1 MIEFLQKKITSILY
15 VLGAKPDESTT
26 VWSLNIFTKDHL
38 LRILDAN
45 LERLNKMNETKL
57 SIFEEDLFIQFY
69 VFNGHISH
77 FSIQVDDITGF
88 NNWIAQSGRDLLR

>member
-1 MIEFLQKKITSILY
+1 MKSY
-15 VLGAKPDESTT
+15 
-26 VWSLNIFTKDHL
+26 L

-69 VFNGHISH
+69 VFKGHISH

-88 NNWIAQSGRDLLR
+88 NNWIAQSGRDLLRSKLVTIFKRLKNNPRTYLQ

>member
-1 MIEFLQKKITSILY
+1 
-15 VLGAKPDESTT
+15 
-26 VWSLNIFTKDHL
+26 
-38 LRILDAN
+38 
-45 LERLNKMNETKL
+45 MNETKL

-88 NNWIAQSGRDLLR
+88 NNWIAQSGRDLLRSKLVTIFKRLKITPRTYLQ